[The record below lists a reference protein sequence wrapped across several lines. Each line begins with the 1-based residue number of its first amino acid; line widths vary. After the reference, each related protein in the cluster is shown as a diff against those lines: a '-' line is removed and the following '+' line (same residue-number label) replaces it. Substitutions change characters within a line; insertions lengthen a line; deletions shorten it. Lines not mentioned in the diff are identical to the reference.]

1 MILPP
6 TSQIRHHHKVT
17 NITMSPTSLSPLF
30 LIDIIKPIQE
40 NSTDEEKI
48 KMYACLGEMEMA
60 LPLSFNNNIH
70 LTPFEAI
77 TFNHFR
83 IDLSYCGIHAV

>member
-1 MILPP
+1 
-6 TSQIRHHHKVT
+6 
-17 NITMSPTSLSPLF
+17 MSPTSLSLLF

-40 NSTDEEKI
+40 NSTDEGKI

-77 TFNHFR
+77 RLIILGLIYHTVGYMQYDFTKTLR
-83 IDLSYCGIHAV
+83 LI